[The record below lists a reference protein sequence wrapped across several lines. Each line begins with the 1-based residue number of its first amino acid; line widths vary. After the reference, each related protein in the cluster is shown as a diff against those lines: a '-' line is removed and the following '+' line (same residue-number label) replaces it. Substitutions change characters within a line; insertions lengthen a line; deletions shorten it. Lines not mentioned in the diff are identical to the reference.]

1 MSKVE
6 LVKQPDEVRYFID
19 EFNVL
24 LEKYQYTIDV
34 VLTGITQTPALAVID
49 SKGNIHKISR

>member
-6 LVKQPDEVRYFID
+6 LVKQPDEVRNFID

-34 VLTGITQTPALAVID
+34 VLTGITLTPILSVID